1 MLQMAYVGGYF
12 QNSHTTGGSLELTD
26 LKKNKNKKIKIKK
39 KKAVCKHFYIFV
51 YFIE

>member
-39 KKAVCKHFYIFV
+39 KKQFVNIFTFLYIL
-51 YFIE
+51 

>member
-1 MLQMAYVGGYF
+1 MLQMAYVRGYF

-39 KKAVCKHFYIFV
+39 KKQFVNIFTFLYIL
-51 YFIE
+51 